1 MSAVAAE
8 RKPERQRVR
17 CVING
22 EAVEVWEGY
31 RLWDAGLDANARLWQ
46 WCGGHG
52 QCTTC
57 AVLPVSGAE
66 NLTDPTGLEKFSL
79 KIWFAKPLAFVRKR
93 WRGKP
98 VRLACQSYVRGP
110 VEVVGL
116 FGKKARAARE
126 KLGLE

>member
-22 EAVEVWEGY
+22 ETVEVWEGY

-66 NLTDPTGLEKFSL
+66 NLTGPTGLEKFSL

-93 WRGKP
+93 WRGKT

-116 FGKKARAARE
+116 FGKKAKAARE

>member
-1 MSAVAAE
+1 MSGMAAE
-8 RKPERQRVR
+8 RRTDRQRVR

-22 EAVEVWEGY
+22 EEVEVWQGY
-31 RLWDAGLDANARLWQ
+31 RLWDAALDARARLWQ

-66 NLTDPTGLEKFSL
+66 NLSPPTGLEKFSL

-93 WRGKP
+93 WRGRP
-98 VRLACQSYVRGP
+98 IRLACQSYVNGP
-110 VEVVGL
+110 VEVVGI
-116 FGKKARAARE
+116 FGKKAAAARRA
-126 KLGLE
+126 KGLE